1 MPAGIETLIDTSP
14 VGVVVFN
21 LSTETAVSLNK
32 EARRIVDR
40 LREPNQSPV
49 QLLDCLTLR
58 RADGR
63 EISLRELPLAL
74 GTNETVRAEEIV
86 IGVPD
91 GRSATAL
98 VNATPI
104 LSAEGVLESFV
115 VTLQGMTAVEELERL
130 RAEFLGMVSHELRAP
145 LSSIKGSA
153 ATVLGSPTDMDPTV
167 VRQFFRIIEEQAD
180 HMHGLVTDLLDLA
193 RIETGTLTVNPEP
206 AEVGVLIDRA
216 RNTFVSGG
224 GRNNLA
230 IETEPDLPLVMADR
244 RLIVQ
249 VLCNLL
255 SNASKHSPATS
266 TIRLTAVREGFQ
278 VAVSVADAGRG
289 LTSDWLPHPF
299 RKFSRTEGDNLGRG
313 MPGPGLGL
321 VICKGIVEAHGGRI
335 EAESEG
341 PGLGARFTF
350 TIPSI
355 EEVAG
360 TASVPTPRPTRTLRR
375 LVGEVGE
382 TSAFLWW
389 TMTRRRSDMFA
400 MSWLKQATN
409 RRCAVTR
416 SRHSAWCTRRSP
428 IWPCWT

>member
-40 LREPNQSPV
+40 
-49 QLLDCLTLR
+49 
-58 RADGR
+58 
-63 EISLRELPLAL
+63 
-74 GTNETVRAEEIV
+74 
-86 IGVPD
+86 
-91 GRSATAL
+91 
-98 VNATPI
+98 
-104 LSAEGVLESFV
+104 
-115 VTLQGMTAVEELERL
+115 
-130 RAEFLGMVSHELRAP
+130 
-145 LSSIKGSA
+145 
-153 ATVLGSPTDMDPTV
+153 
-167 VRQFFRIIEEQAD
+167 FFRIIEEQAD

-206 AEVGVLIDRA
+206 VEVGVLIDRA

-299 RKFSRTEGDNLGRG
+299 RKFSRD
-313 MPGPGLGL
+313 
-321 VICKGIVEAHGGRI
+321 
-335 EAESEG
+335 
-341 PGLGARFTF
+341 
-350 TIPSI
+350 
-355 EEVAG
+355 
-360 TASVPTPRPTRTLRR
+360 
-375 LVGEVGE
+375 
-382 TSAFLWW
+382 
-389 TMTRRRSDMFA
+389 
-400 MSWLKQATN
+400 
-409 RRCAVTR
+409 
-416 SRHSAWCTRRSP
+416 
-428 IWPCWT
+428 